1 MSKDSPSKVFMFDGE
16 DPDMLEAYQRARSHF
31 RFFWR
36 EIIWER
42 HRIVPAFDMAC
53 IKAGFSDQSPDQ
65 AEAVCSK
72 SNICG

>member
-1 MSKDSPSKVFMFDGE
+1 MLNKPTLSQLEISMSEDSPSKVFMFDGE

-53 IKAGFSDQSPDQ
+53 IKAGFFR
-65 AEAVCSK
+65 
-72 SNICG
+72 